1 MKKIVIMGMCLTII
15 SYLLLCESYSF
26 NSEIVFDNVEAISE
40 TSGNDNKIDTSKF
53 SKKTMYQRDCLNEDN
68 NTTYGLYW
76 GYLYRNGQ
84 IVYIQGTN
92 LELCGGYGYATNQ
105 LLKDENGNQLYCWL

>member
-76 GYLYRNGQ
+76 GYLYRNG
-84 IVYIQGTN
+84 
-92 LELCGGYGYATNQ
+92 
-105 LLKDENGNQLYCWL
+105 